1 MLYFQSGY
9 ECWCGDSYGRFGLCY
24 IFSLVTNVGVVIP
37 MAGLA
42 HPSIVTQ
49 IVQATK
55 TVELSAEEEIHS
67 AYMTLVRN

>member
-24 IFSLVTNVGVVIP
+24 IFSLVTSVGVVIP

-42 HPSIVTQ
+42 CVIFSVWLR
-49 IVQATK
+49 V
-55 TVELSAEEEIHS
+55 
-67 AYMTLVRN
+67 LVW